1 MHMRQQ
7 SAEAVEHTRTVEPKL
22 VGHFEQTLQVGRLI
36 FFENVV
42 DDEKATISHKIC
54 LKHGGVSK
62 DGTSYIHNM
71 LFIANYT
78 RWRRCMHMSLAART
92 L

>member
-42 DDEKATISHKIC
+42 DDEKATINPIKYVSNTAVCRRTVQVTYIIC
-54 LKHGGVSK
+54 CL
-62 DGTSYIHNM
+62 
-71 LFIANYT
+71 
-78 RWRRCMHMSLAART
+78 
-92 L
+92 